1 VKLAKIEELLRSTH
15 APHVIQFFRADDEF
29 VHRLGAAGHS
39 VVHLDGASM
48 RTPSEVFV
56 CFGAAFRFPSSV
68 ANYAGF
74 EDWMRDLSWVNTP
87 DAGWVVL
94 IRNARQL
101 LGGKRPQRD
110 TLLNSLAAIG
120 GDWAKPVSQG
130 EWWDRPAVPFHTLLI
145 G

>member
-1 VKLAKIEELLRSTH
+1 VKLAKIEELLCSTH
-15 APHVIQFFRADDEF
+15 APHVIQLLRADDEF
-29 VHRLGAAGHS
+29 VHRLEAAGHS

-48 RTPSEVFV
+48 RAPSQAFV

-74 EDWMRDLSWVNTP
+74 EDWMRDLSWLNTP
-87 DAGWVVL
+87 GAGWVVL
-94 IRNARQL
+94 IRNARHL
-101 LGGKRPQRD
+101 LGGERSQRD
-110 TLLNSLAAIG
+110 TLLSSLAAIG

-130 EWWDRPAVPFHTLLI
+130 EWWDRPAIPFHTLLI